1 MVGEQNLEGKE
12 TFSIFDPMD
21 CSQPGSSVY
30 GIFQARILQRVAISS
45 SRGDH
50 PNPGIKFWSLALQTD
65 SLMLVPSGK
74 ACIHYSKTL
83 KMPRPE
89 GVG

>member
-1 MVGEQNLEGKE
+1 MVGEQKSEGKE
-12 TFSIFDPMD
+12 TFSVCDPMD
-21 CSQPGSSVY
+21 CSQPGSFVY

-45 SRGDH
+45 SRGYH
-50 PNPGIKFWSLALQTD
+50 PNPGIKFWSLALQAD